1 MNFQEHQSAFAA
13 YIRNPDHNRIPK
25 GVSHERMAI
34 YRELFFNNIAGFL
47 TANFP
52 VLHRL
57 MDDNAWRRLSQDF
70 FSQHVCHTPHFSEIS
85 EEFLSYLQHE
95 RQCAED
101 LPFMVELAH
110 YEWIEM
116 ALSIAHGAIT
126 PFVGSLTEIPLQLS
140 PLACVLAYQFP
151 VHRICPEFLPTTV
164 PEQATFLVVY
174 RDEDENVQFLEI
186 TPLTYQL
193 LQLLQAQPEQLAH
206 VYLKQLATLFPAIN
220 EEILNQKGEE
230 ILTLLAMRGVV
241 ISTNGC

>member
-1 MNFQEHQSAFAA
+1 MNFQAHQSAFAA
-13 YIRNPDHNRIPK
+13 YIRNPDHNPIPE
-25 GVSHERMAI
+25 GSRYERMAV
-34 YRELFFNNIAGFL
+34 YRELFFNNITGFL

-57 MDDNAWRRLSQDF
+57 MDDDAWQRLSQDF

-85 EEFLSYLQHE
+85 EEFLSYLQNE
-95 RQCAED
+95 RHCADD

-116 ALSIAHGAIT
+116 ALSIAHGVNT
-126 PFVGSLTEIPLQLS
+126 PWVGNLKEKPLQLS

-151 VHRICPEFLPTTV
+151 VHRISPEFLPMTT

-174 RDEDENVQFLEI
+174 RDADDNVQFLEI

-193 LQLLQAQPEQLAH
+193 LQLLQEQPEQLAQD
-206 VYLKQLATLFPAIN
+206 YLTQLAQLFPAIN
-220 EEILNQKGEE
+220 QEVLNQNGEA
-230 ILTLLAMRGVV
+230 ILMHLATRGVV
-241 ISTNGC
+241 VSTTGY